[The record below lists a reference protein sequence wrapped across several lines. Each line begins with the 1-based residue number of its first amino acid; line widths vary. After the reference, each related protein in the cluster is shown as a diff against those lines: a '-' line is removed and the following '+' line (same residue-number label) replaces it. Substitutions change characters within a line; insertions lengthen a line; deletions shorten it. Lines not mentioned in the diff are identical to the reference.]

1 MKKNVELLA
10 PVGDFEC
17 LKAAVQ
23 NGADSV
29 YLGGSLFN
37 ARATATNFDYGQLE
51 EVINYCSLRNVK
63 THLTLNT
70 LIKDHEFK
78 EALELAQK
86 AYEFGADAFIVQDIE
101 RTTVMLQQLFDAKVI
116 YDSGKNTFSLSQE
129 RFFDIDG
136 LWLVIMQGE
145 SLKETTYNHIAFKI
159 DEKEYD
165 EYKKRIETLGLTF
178 REGRSRIEGEG
189 RSLYFYDYDN
199 HLFELHTGTLSERLK
214 SYDEYNKQHGR
225 V

>member
-1 MKKNVELLA
+1 M
-10 PVGDFEC
+10 
-17 LKAAVQ
+17 Q
-23 NGADSV
+23 ISHI
-29 YLGGSLFN
+29 
-37 ARATATNFDYGQLE
+37 T
-51 EVINYCSLRNVK
+51 
-63 THLTLNT
+63 
-70 LIKDHEFK
+70 
-78 EALELAQK
+78 
-86 AYEFGADAFIVQDIE
+86 FIVHDIE

-116 YDSGKNTFSLSQE
+116 YDSGENTFSLSQE

-159 DEKEYD
+159 DKKEYD

-189 RSLYFYDYDN
+189 CSLYFYDYDN